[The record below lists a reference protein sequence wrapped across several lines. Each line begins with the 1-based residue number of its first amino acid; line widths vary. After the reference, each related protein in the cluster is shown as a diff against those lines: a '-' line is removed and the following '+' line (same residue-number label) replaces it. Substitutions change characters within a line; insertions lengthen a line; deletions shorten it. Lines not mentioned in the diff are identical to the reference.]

1 VCTENLNPNVL
12 MMKSAQDSVRTY
24 DAGSLYRPRN
34 RRIFMQRSMRSDAV
48 VIIGGVRFQ
57 NAAQMLLAE
66 DNEDCKSPF
75 VSPITNFPGCRRG
88 DRKLMW
94 GTTSFCDEL
103 TGDFGGAFE
112 ATSIDGCRLFC
123 RLAEI

>member
-1 VCTENLNPNVL
+1 MLFDDV
-12 MMKSAQDSVRTY
+12 AIARHAGRDS
-24 DAGSLYRPRN
+24 
-34 RRIFMQRSMRSDAV
+34 RREFFRLRRDPMTALAKARMTAS
-48 VIIGGVRFQ
+48 GGYC
-57 NAAQMLLAE
+57 
-66 DNEDCKSPF
+66 CKSLF
-75 VSPITNFPGCRRG
+75 VSPITNFPGRRRG
-88 DRKLMW
+88 DRILMW

>member
-1 VCTENLNPNVL
+1 
-12 MMKSAQDSVRTY
+12 MA
-24 DAGSLYRPRN
+24 RN
-34 RRIFMQRSMRSDAV
+34 RHGVMSDLSPLGA
-48 VIIGGVRFQ
+48 R
-57 NAAQMLLAE
+57 LC
-66 DNEDCKSPF
+66 CKSLF

-88 DRKLMW
+88 DRILMW
-94 GTTSFCDEL
+94 GTASFCDEL

>member
-1 VCTENLNPNVL
+1 MPTSILLRADQVIEEACLL
-12 MMKSAQDSVRTY
+12 QRM
-24 DAGSLYRPRN
+24 SL
-34 RRIFMQRSMRSDAV
+34 F
-48 VIIGGVRFQ
+48 
-57 NAAQMLLAE
+57 LA
-66 DNEDCKSPF
+66 DCCKSLF

-88 DRKLMW
+88 DRILMW